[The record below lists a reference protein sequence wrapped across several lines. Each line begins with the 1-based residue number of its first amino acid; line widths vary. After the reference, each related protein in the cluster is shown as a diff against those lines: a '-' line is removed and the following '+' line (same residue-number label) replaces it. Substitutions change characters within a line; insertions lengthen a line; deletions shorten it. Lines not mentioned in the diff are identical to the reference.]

1 MRTTRLADMVWMYE
15 VRALRLLMLDEL
27 DNYDYQMKVQP
38 GASTLFHLA
47 KLTEVPAPAA
57 LNRVLFL
64 ERARDV
70 VPFSCH
76 YGVIT
81 SHGST

>member
-1 MRTTRLADMVWMYE
+1 MRTTRLADIAWMYE
-15 VRALRLLMLDEL
+15 IKVLVLLMLDEL
-27 DNYDYQMKVQP
+27 DNYHYQMKVQP

-47 KLTEVPAPAA
+47 KLTEVPASAT

-64 ERARDV
+64 ERAGDA

-76 YGVIT
+76 LGAIT